1 MSPPDLPDGPVPETS
16 PLDSMPET
24 VVVSLRGGEG
34 GVPVSLLADLDSGRR
49 TVSVADRGAL
59 ELFRELEHSIRRNGV
74 QASPDSP
81 TAGTLAGL
89 AEAARVLPRVDHW
102 PEESRPAGDRFRLPR
117 PAERL
122 AMPLGDVLRN
132 RRSTRSFSTLDTA
145 QLSTLLYHSA
155 RVRETWVGPGGFPCS
170 SRSTPSAGA
179 RHPVDLIIIPGEM
192 TGPGA
197 TDLALD
203 SPCLY
208 DPMTCE
214 LVRLSGPSAEAFRD
228 GLGHASR
235 MLGGTPSVLLAMVAR
250 LERTFSRY
258 RGGLSLVYRDAGAL
272 LATIGLVASAIG
284 LRGCPLARVTTSM
297 EEFEVLPGWVDV
309 GGVALGGMG
318 RPIA

>member
-1 MSPPDLPDGPVPETS
+1 
-16 PLDSMPET
+16 
-24 VVVSLRGGEG
+24 
-34 GVPVSLLADLDSGRR
+34 
-49 TVSVADRGAL
+49 
-59 ELFRELEHSIRRNGV
+59 
-74 QASPDSP
+74 
-81 TAGTLAGL
+81 
-89 AEAARVLPRVDHW
+89 
-102 PEESRPAGDRFRLPR
+102 
-117 PAERL
+117 
-122 AMPLGDVLRN
+122 MPLGDVLSA

-155 RVRETWVGPGGFPCS
+155 RVRETWVGPGSFPCS

-179 RHPVDLIIIPGEM
+179 RHPVDLVIIPGEM

-197 TDLALD
+197 TDLARD
-203 SPCLY
+203 SPCFY

-214 LVRLSGPSAEAFRD
+214 LVKLSGPSAEAFRD

-284 LRGCPLARVTTSM
+284 LRGCPLARGTAST
-297 EEFEVLPGWVDV
+297 EDLEALPGWVDV
-309 GGVALGGMG
+309 GGVALGGTG

>member
-1 MSPPDLPDGPVPETS
+1 MSPPNLPDGLVPQVS
-16 PLDSMPET
+16 PLESMPET

-34 GVPVSLLADLDSGRR
+34 NVPVSLLADLDSGRR
-49 TVSVADRGAL
+49 TVSVVDRGAL
-59 ELFRELEHSIRRNGV
+59 DLFRELEHSIRRNGV
-74 QASPDSP
+74 QVGADSP

-89 AEAARVLPRVDHW
+89 VEAARVLPRADSW
-102 PEESRPAGDRFRLPR
+102 PGESRPDGDRFRLPK
-117 PAERL
+117 PADKL
-122 AMPLGDVLRN
+122 AIPLGDVLRA

-179 RHPVDLIIIPGEM
+179 RHPVDLVIIPGKM

-197 TDLALD
+197 TDLARD
-203 SPCLY
+203 SPFIY

-228 GLGHASR
+228 GLDHVSQ

-284 LRGCPLARVTTSM
+284 LRGCPLARGTAFNEDLET
-297 EEFEVLPGWVDV
+297 LPGWVDV
-309 GGVALGGMG
+309 GGVALGGKG